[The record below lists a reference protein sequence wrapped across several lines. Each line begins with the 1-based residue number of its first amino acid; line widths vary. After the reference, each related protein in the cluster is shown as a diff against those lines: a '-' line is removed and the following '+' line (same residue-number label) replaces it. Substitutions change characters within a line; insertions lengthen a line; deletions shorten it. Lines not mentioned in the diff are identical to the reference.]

1 MSTDH
6 KTTNISPEVVFKKG
20 TGVKLLGM
28 DLTVDPY
35 VVEEDDDDRFGDGG
49 IPGRGET
56 DGDAIVCE
64 PEEPAGVLGSDAE
77 F

>member
-6 KTTNISPEVVFKKG
+6 KTTNISPEV
-20 TGVKLLGM
+20 
-28 DLTVDPY
+28 TVDPY
-35 VVEEDDDDRFGDGG
+35 IVEEDDDDLFGGG
-49 IPGRGET
+49 GAHGSGET

-64 PEEPAGVLGSDAE
+64 PEEPAEAFGSDAE